1 MKEYSIPIIW
11 QTCRNYNVEANSLQ
25 EAVTKALRQF
35 LSEPDDNYL
44 DDTFEIDG
52 IIEDEYPNE
61 DYDMNKILN
70 GL

>member
-1 MKEYSIPIIW
+1 MKEYDIPIVW
-11 QTCRNYNVEANSLQ
+11 QSYKRYKIYAENLE
-25 EAVTKALRQF
+25 EAVKEALDRF